1 MESGVWSGG
10 SREYE
15 VSRGLVGTRG
25 KVGNVGINA
34 HFVFAVSNICL
45 HHMILVGVKLD
56 VR

>member
-1 MESGVWSGG
+1 M
-10 SREYE
+10 
-15 VSRGLVGTRG
+15 GTRG

-45 HHMILVGVKLD
+45 HHIILVDLGVILD